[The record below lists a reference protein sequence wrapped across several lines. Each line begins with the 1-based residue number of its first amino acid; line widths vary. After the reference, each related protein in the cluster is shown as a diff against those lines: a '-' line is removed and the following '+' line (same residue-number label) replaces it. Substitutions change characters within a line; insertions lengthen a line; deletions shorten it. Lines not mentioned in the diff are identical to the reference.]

1 MNWRDIAGD
10 LVRAGAPIVG
20 SAIGGPLGGAAGN
33 LIGKVIADAL
43 GVAPTP
49 EAVTDAIRTM
59 PAEEIQAKLA
69 AADAKWQSIAAQVQA
84 EAELGK
90 AQVGAIGETMRA
102 ELQLAGLVSGRART
116 FIAVLQTM

>member
-10 LVRAGAPIVG
+10 LARAGAPIDG

-49 EAVTDAIRTM
+49 EAVNDALRTM
-59 PAEEIQAKLA
+59 PAEDVQAKLA
-69 AADAKWQSIAAQVQA
+69 QADAQWSSIAAQVQA

-90 AQVGAIGETMRA
+90 AQVGAISETMRA
-102 ELQLAGLVSGRART
+102 EMQLAGLVSGRSEGRG
-116 FIAVLQTM
+116 VGR